1 MEIGKKYKIVSDTS
15 FINYHNLYMKD
26 VWVLEYMGNGF
37 FVIKECKENN
47 YHLINSKKTEYEE
60 IEN

>member
-47 YHLINSKKTEYEE
+47 CHLINSKKNR
-60 IEN
+60 I